1 MDNAS
6 TSRGHAS
13 LNDPLQM
20 TDDYELMD
28 SGDGRKYERFGNV
41 SLVRPCSQA
50 LWRPESPE
58 TWSRATATFDR
69 EDGNRWH
76 NRGAL
81 PKEWTIETA
90 GIKFR
95 LSGTDFGHLGIF
107 PEQRAQWN
115 WIREI
120 IKRRIG
126 GLGDWRIGGLEA
138 ISPAQNSE
146 PGTRNSELGTQ
157 SSKLKAQSPKLK
169 AQSSKRPTVLN
180 LFAYSGGS
188 TIAAAQG
195 GAEVCHLDAS
205 KGMVQWARSN
215 AELNGLK
222 EHPIRWITDDAH
234 KFMEREI
241 RRGRRYDAIIFDPP
255 TFGRG
260 ANGEMY
266 KIERDLKKTLSLV
279 RSLLSDNP
287 LFVLFSSHT
296 PGLSCTVAA
305 NILGQAF
312 PGAQIETGEMLL
324 EGRSVPCPSGIYCRA
339 LFQP

>member
-1 MDNAS
+1 MVE
-6 TSRGHAS
+6 
-13 LNDPLQM
+13 
-20 TDDYELMD
+20 DYELMD
-28 SGDGRKYERFGNV
+28 SGDGRKYERFGDV

-90 GIKFR
+90 GIRFR

-120 IKRRIG
+120 VKWKSGRVEEWKSGKVEEGKG
-126 GLGDWRIGGLEA
+126 GKVEDFSSTG
-138 ISPAQNSE
+138 N
-146 PGTRNSELGTQ
+146 
-157 SSKLKAQSPKLK
+157 SKLETLNSKL
-169 AQSSKRPTVLN
+169 PTVLN

-205 KGMVQWARSN
+205 KGMVQWARAN

-279 RSLLSDNP
+279 RSLLSDSP

-312 PGAQIETGEMLL
+312 SGAQIETGEMLL
-324 EGRSVPCPSGIYCRA
+324 EGRSLPCPSGIYCRA
-339 LFQP
+339 LFQLPTVG

>member
-1 MDNAS
+1 MAE
-6 TSRGHAS
+6 
-13 LNDPLQM
+13 
-20 TDDYELMD
+20 DYELMD

-50 LWRPESPE
+50 LWRPENPE

-90 GIKFR
+90 GITFR

-107 PEQRAQWN
+107 PEQRAQWK

-120 IKRRIG
+120 VKRRSEG
-126 GLGDWRIGGLEA
+126 VRESQLA
-138 ISPAQNSE
+138 TPNSQ
-146 PGTRNSELGTQ
+146 L
-157 SSKLKAQSPKLK
+157 
-169 AQSSKRPTVLN
+169 PTVLN

-195 GAEVCHLDAS
+195 GASVCHLDAS
-205 KGMVQWARSN
+205 KGMVQWARAN
-215 AELNGLK
+215 AALNGLK
-222 EHPIRWITDDAH
+222 DHPIRWITDDAH

-241 RRGRRYDAIIFDPP
+241 RRERRYDAVIFDPP

-266 KIERDLKKTLSLV
+266 KIERDLKETLSLV
-279 RSLLSDNP
+279 RALLSDKP
-287 LFVLFSSHT
+287 LFALFSSHT
-296 PGLSCTVAA
+296 PGLSCAVAA

-312 PGAQIETGEMLL
+312 PAARIETGEMLL
-324 EGRSVPCPSGIYCRA
+324 EGRSLSCPSGIYCRA
-339 LFQP
+339 VFC

>member
-1 MDNAS
+1 MA
-6 TSRGHAS
+6 
-13 LNDPLQM
+13 
-20 TDDYELMD
+20 DDYELMD

-90 GIKFR
+90 GIRFR

-115 WIREI
+115 WIREV
-120 IKRRIG
+120 IKWRSG
-126 GLGDWRIGGLEA
+126 VVGDWRSGGVGDWRSGGVEA
-138 ISPAQNSE
+138 ISRTQN
-146 PGTRNSELGTQ
+146 PELETQ
-157 SSKLKAQSPKLK
+157 SPKLQAPSSKLKAK
-169 AQSSKRPTVLN
+169 SSKPPAVLN

-205 KGMVQWARSN
+205 KGMVQWARAN

-279 RSLLSDNP
+279 RSLLSDSP

-312 PGAQIETGEMLL
+312 SGAQIETGEMLL
-324 EGRSVPCPSGIYCRA
+324 EGRSLPCPSGIYCRA
-339 LFQP
+339 LFQLPTVG